1 MNSITPKKI
10 LFISAVLFILSCC
23 ATTSN
28 SRIINFYGDDNPNDI
43 SKKLLRSI
51 SASSQ
56 TKDFHLI
63 YFDDDTN
70 KTNIFL
76 EGARTSFFFQ
86 KSLEKNRREIS
97 FKKIIFEDLC
107 KEITNS
113 TSYKIIVFP
122 TTPDLLNANCLNNY
136 DSNLLLVYLEG
147 KKDVFN
153 SNFISLNGQNFFEGL
168 VLNDLFA
175 NEDYLFITKNIN
187 EIEKLRFALKG
198 KEIKYNPDNFLLIE
212 DSKNFEDEIASAFD
226 LKNSEKRR
234 NNLQKTID
242 QDLKFISR
250 SRKDISKVILSSS
263 SDIANRIIPA
273 FKYNLLFDLEIYN
286 LPNHFDVW
294 KETSSMSDLEG
305 TYGLEF
311 PILVNRINLGNKNF
325 FSYSPES
332 KINYSLGFDL
342 INFINHGNNYFGLLG
357 AYYYS
362 RNQIKI
368 QPIKVSFEE
377 GKLIQS
383 LN

>member
-10 LFISAVLFILSCC
+10 LFISAVLLILSCC

-107 KEITNS
+107 KEVTNS

-136 DSNLLLVYLEG
+136 DSNLLLVYLEE

-153 SNFISLNGQNFFEGL
+153 SNFISLNDQNFFEGL
-168 VLNDLFA
+168 VLSDLFA

-234 NNLQKTID
+234 NDLQKTID

-250 SRKDISKVILSSS
+250 SRKDISKVFLSSS

-342 INFINHGNNYFGLLG
+342 INFINRGNNYFGLLG
-357 AYYYS
+357 EYYYS
-362 RNQIKI
+362 KNQIKI
-368 QPIKVSFEE
+368 QPINVSFEE

>member
-10 LFISAVLFILSCC
+10 LFISAVLLILSCC

-107 KEITNS
+107 KEVTNS

-122 TTPDLLNANCLNNY
+122 TTPDLLNTNCLNNY
-136 DSNLLLVYLEG
+136 DSNLLLVYLEE

-153 SNFISLNGQNFFEGL
+153 SNFISLNDQNFFEGL

-234 NNLQKTID
+234 NDLQKTID

-362 RNQIKI
+362 KNQIKI
-368 QPIKVSFEE
+368 QPINVSFEE

>member
-10 LFISAVLFILSCC
+10 LFISAVLLILSCC

-107 KEITNS
+107 KEVTNS

-136 DSNLLLVYLEG
+136 DSNLLLVYLEE

-153 SNFISLNGQNFFEGL
+153 SNFISLNDQNFFEAL

-212 DSKNFEDEIASAFD
+212 DSKNFEDEIASAFG

-234 NNLQKTID
+234 NDLQKIID

-250 SRKDISKVILSSS
+250 SRKDISKIFLSSS

-342 INFINHGNNYFGLLG
+342 INFINRGNNYFGLLG

-362 RNQIKI
+362 KNQIKI
-368 QPIKVSFEE
+368 QPINVSFEE

>member
-10 LFISAVLFILSCC
+10 LFISAVLLILSCC

-43 SKKLLRSI
+43 SKKLLKSI

-107 KEITNS
+107 KEVTNS

-136 DSNLLLVYLEG
+136 DSNLLLVYLEE
-147 KKDVFN
+147 KKDVF
-153 SNFISLNGQNFFEGL
+153 SGNFISLNDQNFFEGL

-234 NNLQKTID
+234 NDLQKTID

-250 SRKDISKVILSSS
+250 SRKDISKVFLSSS

-342 INFINHGNNYFGLLG
+342 INFINRGNNYFGLLG

-362 RNQIKI
+362 KNQIKI
-368 QPIKVSFEE
+368 QPINVSFEE

>member
-10 LFISAVLFILSCC
+10 LFISAVLLILSCC
-23 ATTSN
+23 TTTSN

-86 KSLEKNRREIS
+86 KSLERNRREIS

-136 DSNLLLVYLEG
+136 DSNLLLVYLEE

-153 SNFISLNGQNFFEGL
+153 GNFISLNDQNFFEEL

-187 EIEKLRFALKG
+187 EIEKLRFTLKG
-198 KEIKYNPDNFLLIE
+198 KEIKYNRDNFLLIE

-234 NNLQKTID
+234 NDLQKTID

-342 INFINHGNNYFGLLG
+342 INFINRGNNYFGLLG

-362 RNQIKI
+362 KNQIKI
-368 QPIKVSFEE
+368 QPVNVSFEE

>member
-10 LFISAVLFILSCC
+10 LFISAVLLILSCC

-28 SRIINFYGDDNPNDI
+28 PRIIDFYGEDNPNDI

-107 KEITNS
+107 KEVTNS

-136 DSNLLLVYLEG
+136 DSNLLLVYLEE

-153 SNFISLNGQNFFEGL
+153 GNFISFNDQNFFEGS

-187 EIEKLRFALKG
+187 EIEKLRFTLKG

-234 NNLQKTID
+234 NDLQKTVD

-362 RNQIKI
+362 KNQVKI
-368 QPIKVSFEE
+368 QPINVSFEK

>member
-10 LFISAVLFILSCC
+10 LFISAVLLILSCC
-23 ATTSN
+23 TTTSN

-76 EGARTSFFFQ
+76 KGARTSFFFQ
-86 KSLEKNRREIS
+86 KSLERNRREIS

-136 DSNLLLVYLEG
+136 DSNLLLVYLEE
-147 KKDVFN
+147 KKDVF
-153 SNFISLNGQNFFEGL
+153 SGNFISLNDQNFFEEL

-187 EIEKLRFALKG
+187 EIEKLRFTLKG
-198 KEIKYNPDNFLLIE
+198 KEIKYNRDNFLLIE

-234 NNLQKTID
+234 NDLQKTID

-362 RNQIKI
+362 KNQIKI

>member
-10 LFISAVLFILSCC
+10 LFISAVLLILSCC

-97 FKKIIFEDLC
+97 FKEIIFEDLC
-107 KEITNS
+107 KEVTNS

-136 DSNLLLVYLEG
+136 DSNLLLVYLEE

-153 SNFISLNGQNFFEGL
+153 NNFISLNDQNFFEGL

-234 NNLQKTID
+234 NDLQKTID

-250 SRKDISKVILSSS
+250 SRKDISKVFLSSS

-362 RNQIKI
+362 KNQIKI
-368 QPIKVSFEE
+368 QPINVSFEE

>member
-10 LFISAVLFILSCC
+10 LFISAVLLILSCC
-23 ATTSN
+23 TTTSN

-63 YFDDDTN
+63 YFDDYTN

-76 EGARTSFFFQ
+76 KGARTSFFFQ
-86 KSLEKNRREIS
+86 KSLERNRREIS

-136 DSNLLLVYLEG
+136 DSNLLLVYLEE
-147 KKDVFN
+147 KKDVF
-153 SNFISLNGQNFFEGL
+153 SGNFISLNDQNFFEEL

-187 EIEKLRFALKG
+187 EIEKLRFTLKG
-198 KEIKYNPDNFLLIE
+198 KEIKYNRDNFLLIE

-234 NNLQKTID
+234 NDLQKTID

-362 RNQIKI
+362 KNQIKI
-368 QPIKVSFEE
+368 QPINVSFEE

>member
-10 LFISAVLFILSCC
+10 LFISAVLLILSCC
-23 ATTSN
+23 TTTSN

-136 DSNLLLVYLEG
+136 DSNLLLVYLEE
-147 KKDVFN
+147 KKDVFKG
-153 SNFISLNGQNFFEGL
+153 NFISLNDQNFFEEL

-187 EIEKLRFALKG
+187 EIEKLRFTLKG
-198 KEIKYNPDNFLLIE
+198 KEIKYNRDNFLLIE

-234 NNLQKTID
+234 NDLQKTID

-357 AYYYS
+357 GYYYS
-362 RNQIKI
+362 KNQIKI
-368 QPIKVSFEE
+368 QPINVSFEE

>member
-10 LFISAVLFILSCC
+10 LFISAVLLILSCC
-23 ATTSN
+23 ATTNN

-43 SKKLLRSI
+43 SEKLLRSI
-51 SASSQ
+51 SASYQ
-56 TKDFHLI
+56 TRDFHLI

-70 KTNIFL
+70 KSNIFL

-107 KEITNS
+107 KEVTNS

-136 DSNLLLVYLEG
+136 DSNLLLVYLEE
-147 KKDVFN
+147 KNDVFN
-153 SNFISLNGQNFFEGL
+153 NNFISLNDQNFFEGL

-234 NNLQKTID
+234 NDLQKTID

-362 RNQIKI
+362 KNQIKI
-368 QPIKVSFEE
+368 QPINVSFEE

>member
-10 LFISAVLFILSCC
+10 LFISAVLLILSCC

-76 EGARTSFFFQ
+76 KGARTSFFFQ
-86 KSLEKNRREIS
+86 KSLERNRREIS

-136 DSNLLLVYLEG
+136 DSNLLLVYLEE
-147 KKDVFN
+147 KKDVF
-153 SNFISLNGQNFFEGL
+153 SGNFISLNDQNFFEEL

-187 EIEKLRFALKG
+187 EIDKLRFALKG

-234 NNLQKTID
+234 NDLQKTID

-325 FSYSPES
+325 FSYSPE
-332 KINYSLGFDL
+332 
-342 INFINHGNNYFGLLG
+342 
-357 AYYYS
+357 
-362 RNQIKI
+362 
-368 QPIKVSFEE
+368 
-377 GKLIQS
+377 
-383 LN
+383 

>member
-10 LFISAVLFILSCC
+10 LFISAVLLILSCC
-23 ATTSN
+23 TTTSN

-43 SKKLLRSI
+43 SKKLLKSI

-63 YFDDDTN
+63 YFNDDTN
-70 KTNIFL
+70 KTSMFL
-76 EGARTSFFFQ
+76 EGAITSFFFQ

-97 FKKIIFEDLC
+97 FKKIILEDLC
-107 KEITNS
+107 KEVTNS

-136 DSNLLLVYLEG
+136 DSNLLLVYLEE
-147 KKDVFN
+147 KKDVF
-153 SNFISLNGQNFFEGL
+153 SGNFISLNDQNFFEGL

-226 LKNSEKRR
+226 LKNSEKRG
-234 NNLQKTID
+234 NDLQKTIG

-250 SRKDISKVILSSS
+250 SRKDISKVFLSSS
-263 SDIANRIIPA
+263 SDTANRIIPA

-342 INFINHGNNYFGLLG
+342 INFINRGNNYFGLLG

-362 RNQIKI
+362 KNQIKI
-368 QPIKVSFEE
+368 QPINVSFEE

>member
-10 LFISAVLFILSCC
+10 LFISAVLLILSCC

-107 KEITNS
+107 KEVTNS

-136 DSNLLLVYLEG
+136 DSNLLLVYLEE

-153 SNFISLNGQNFFEGL
+153 NNFISLNDQNFFEGL

-212 DSKNFEDEIASAFD
+212 DSKNFEDEIASAFG
-226 LKNSEKRR
+226 LKSSEKRR
-234 NNLQKTID
+234 NDLQKIID

-250 SRKDISKVILSSS
+250 SRKDISKVFLSSS

-342 INFINHGNNYFGLLG
+342 INFINRGNNYFGLLG

-362 RNQIKI
+362 KNQIKI
-368 QPIKVSFEE
+368 QPINVSFEE

>member
-10 LFISAVLFILSCC
+10 LFISAVLLILSCC
-23 ATTSN
+23 TTTSN

-76 EGARTSFFFQ
+76 KGARTSFFFQ
-86 KSLEKNRREIS
+86 KSLERNRREIS

-136 DSNLLLVYLEG
+136 DSNLLLVYLEE
-147 KKDVFN
+147 KKDVFKG
-153 SNFISLNGQNFFEGL
+153 NFISLNDQNFFEEL

-187 EIEKLRFALKG
+187 EIEKLRFTLKG
-198 KEIKYNPDNFLLIE
+198 KEIKYNRDNFLLIE

-234 NNLQKTID
+234 NDLQKTID

-357 AYYYS
+357 GYYYS
-362 RNQIKI
+362 KNQIKI
-368 QPIKVSFEE
+368 QPINVSFEE

>member
-10 LFISAVLFILSCC
+10 LFISAVLLILSCC
-23 ATTSN
+23 TTTSN
-28 SRIINFYGDDNPNDI
+28 SRIINFYGDDNPNNV

-63 YFDDDTN
+63 YFNDDTN
-70 KTNIFL
+70 KTSMFL
-76 EGARTSFFFQ
+76 EGAITSFFFQ

-97 FKKIIFEDLC
+97 FKKIILEDLC
-107 KEITNS
+107 KEVTNS
-113 TSYKIIVFP
+113 TSYKIIIFP

-136 DSNLLLVYLEG
+136 DSNLLLVYLEE

-153 SNFISLNGQNFFEGL
+153 NNFISLNDQNFFEGL

-226 LKNSEKRR
+226 LKNSEKRG
-234 NNLQKTID
+234 NDLQKTIG

-250 SRKDISKVILSSS
+250 SRKDISKVFLSSS

-342 INFINHGNNYFGLLG
+342 INFINRGNNYFGLLG

-362 RNQIKI
+362 KNQIKI
-368 QPIKVSFEE
+368 QPVNVSFEE

>member
-10 LFISAVLFILSCC
+10 LFISAVLLILSCC
-23 ATTSN
+23 TTTSN
-28 SRIINFYGDDNPNDI
+28 SRIINFYGNDNPNDI

-76 EGARTSFFFQ
+76 KGARTSFFFQ
-86 KSLEKNRREIS
+86 KSLERNRREIS

-113 TSYKIIVFP
+113 TSYKIIIFP

-136 DSNLLLVYLEG
+136 DSNLLLVYLEE
-147 KKDVFN
+147 KKDVF
-153 SNFISLNGQNFFEGL
+153 SGNFISLNDQNFFEEL

-175 NEDYLFITKNIN
+175 NEDYLFIAKNIN
-187 EIEKLRFALKG
+187 EIEKLRFTLEG
-198 KEIKYNPDNFLLIE
+198 KEIKYNRDNFLLIE

-234 NNLQKTID
+234 NDLQKTID

-362 RNQIKI
+362 KNQIKI
-368 QPIKVSFEE
+368 QPINVSFEE

>member
-10 LFISAVLFILSCC
+10 LFISAVLLILSCC

-63 YFDDDTN
+63 YFNDDTN

-107 KEITNS
+107 KEVTNS

-136 DSNLLLVYLEG
+136 DSNLLLVYLEE

-153 SNFISLNGQNFFEGL
+153 GNFISFNDQNFFEGL

-234 NNLQKTID
+234 NDLQKTID

-362 RNQIKI
+362 KNQIKI
-368 QPIKVSFEE
+368 QPINVSFEE

>member
-10 LFISAVLFILSCC
+10 LFISAVLLILSCC

-43 SKKLLRSI
+43 SKKLLKSI

-107 KEITNS
+107 KEVTNS

-136 DSNLLLVYLEG
+136 DSNLLLVYLEE

-153 SNFISLNGQNFFEGL
+153 NNFISLNDQNFFEGL

-226 LKNSEKRR
+226 LRNSEKRR
-234 NNLQKTID
+234 NDLQKTIG

-250 SRKDISKVILSSS
+250 SRKDISKVFLSSS

-362 RNQIKI
+362 KNQIKI
-368 QPIKVSFEE
+368 QPINVSFEE

>member
-10 LFISAVLFILSCC
+10 LFISAVLLILSCC

-97 FKKIIFEDLC
+97 FKEIIFEDLC
-107 KEITNS
+107 KEVTNS

-136 DSNLLLVYLEG
+136 DSNLLLVYLEE

-153 SNFISLNGQNFFEGL
+153 SNFISLNDQNFFEGL
-168 VLNDLFA
+168 VLSDLFA

-187 EIEKLRFALKG
+187 EIDKLRFALKG

-234 NNLQKTID
+234 NDLQKTID

-294 KETSSMSDLEG
+294 KETSSISDLEG

-362 RNQIKI
+362 KNQIKI
-368 QPIKVSFEE
+368 QPINVSFEE

>member
-10 LFISAVLFILSCC
+10 LFISAVLLILSCC
-23 ATTSN
+23 TTTSN

-76 EGARTSFFFQ
+76 KGARTSFFFQ
-86 KSLEKNRREIS
+86 KSLERNRREIS

-113 TSYKIIVFP
+113 TSYKIIIFP

-136 DSNLLLVYLEG
+136 DSNLLLVYLEE
-147 KKDVFN
+147 KKDVF
-153 SNFISLNGQNFFEGL
+153 SGNFISLNDQNFFEEL

-187 EIEKLRFALKG
+187 EIEKLRFTLKG
-198 KEIKYNPDNFLLIE
+198 KEIKYNRDNFLLIE

-234 NNLQKTID
+234 NDLQKTID

-362 RNQIKI
+362 KNQIKI
-368 QPIKVSFEE
+368 QPINVSFEE

>member
-10 LFISAVLFILSCC
+10 LFISAVLLILSCC

-43 SKKLLRSI
+43 SKKLLKSI

-97 FKKIIFEDLC
+97 FKEIIFEDLC
-107 KEITNS
+107 KEVTNS

-136 DSNLLLVYLEG
+136 DSNLLLVYLEE
-147 KKDVFN
+147 KKDVF
-153 SNFISLNGQNFFEGL
+153 SGNFISLNDQNFFEGL

-226 LKNSEKRR
+226 LKNSEKRG
-234 NNLQKTID
+234 NDLQKTIG

-250 SRKDISKVILSSS
+250 SRKDISKVFLSSS
-263 SDIANRIIPA
+263 SDTANRIIPA

-362 RNQIKI
+362 KNQIKI
-368 QPIKVSFEE
+368 QPINVSFEE

>member
-10 LFISAVLFILSCC
+10 LFISAVLLILSCC

-107 KEITNS
+107 KEVTNS

-136 DSNLLLVYLEG
+136 DSNLLLVYLEE

-153 SNFISLNGQNFFEGL
+153 NNFISLNDLNFFEGL

-226 LKNSEKRR
+226 LKNSEKRK
-234 NNLQKTID
+234 NDLQKTID

-250 SRKDISKVILSSS
+250 SRKDISKVFLSSS

-362 RNQIKI
+362 KNQIKI
-368 QPIKVSFEE
+368 QPINVSFEE

>member
-10 LFISAVLFILSCC
+10 LFISAVLLILSCC
-23 ATTSN
+23 TTTSN

-76 EGARTSFFFQ
+76 KGARTSFFFQ
-86 KSLEKNRREIS
+86 KSLERNRREIS

-136 DSNLLLVYLEG
+136 DSNLLLVYLEE
-147 KKDVFN
+147 KKDVFKG
-153 SNFISLNGQNFFEGL
+153 NFISLNDQNFFEEL

-187 EIEKLRFALKG
+187 EIEKLRFTLKG
-198 KEIKYNPDNFLLIE
+198 KEIKYNRDNFLLIE

-234 NNLQKTID
+234 NDLQKTID

-342 INFINHGNNYFGLLG
+342 INFINRGNNYFGLLG

-362 RNQIKI
+362 KNQIKI
-368 QPIKVSFEE
+368 QPINVSFEE

>member
-10 LFISAVLFILSCC
+10 LFISAVLLILSCC

-97 FKKIIFEDLC
+97 FKEIIFEDLC
-107 KEITNS
+107 KEVTNS

-136 DSNLLLVYLEG
+136 DSNLLLVYLEE

-153 SNFISLNGQNFFEGL
+153 NNFISLNDQNFFEGL

-234 NNLQKTID
+234 NDLQKTID

-311 PILVNRINLGNKNF
+311 PILINRINLGNKNF

-362 RNQIKI
+362 KNQIKI
-368 QPIKVSFEE
+368 QPINVSFEE

>member
-10 LFISAVLFILSCC
+10 LFISAVLLILSCC

-86 KSLEKNRREIS
+86 KSLEKSRREIS

-107 KEITNS
+107 KEVTNS

-136 DSNLLLVYLEG
+136 DSNLLLVYLEE

-153 SNFISLNGQNFFEGL
+153 NNFISLNDQNFFEGL

-234 NNLQKTID
+234 NDLQKIID

-250 SRKDISKVILSSS
+250 SRKDISKVFLSSS

-342 INFINHGNNYFGLLG
+342 INFINRGNNYFGLLG

-362 RNQIKI
+362 KNQIKI
-368 QPIKVSFEE
+368 QPINVSFEE

>member
-10 LFISAVLFILSCC
+10 LFISTVLLILTCC
-23 ATTSN
+23 TTTSN

-97 FKKIIFEDLC
+97 FKKIIFKDLC
-107 KEITNS
+107 KEVTNS

-136 DSNLLLVYLEG
+136 DSNLLLVYLEE

-153 SNFISLNGQNFFEGL
+153 GNFISFNDQNFFEGL

-187 EIEKLRFALKG
+187 EIEKLRFALKE

-234 NNLQKTID
+234 NDLQKTID

-357 AYYYS
+357 EYYYS
-362 RNQIKI
+362 KNQIKI
-368 QPIKVSFEE
+368 QPINVSFEE

>member
-10 LFISAVLFILSCC
+10 LFISAVLLILSCC
-23 ATTSN
+23 TTTSN

-107 KEITNS
+107 KEVTNS

-136 DSNLLLVYLEG
+136 DSNLLLVYLEE

-153 SNFISLNGQNFFEGL
+153 NNFISLNDQNFFEGL

-234 NNLQKTID
+234 NDLQKTID

-362 RNQIKI
+362 KNQIKI
-368 QPIKVSFEE
+368 QPINVSFEE

>member
-10 LFISAVLFILSCC
+10 LFISAVLLILSCC

-107 KEITNS
+107 KEVTNS

-136 DSNLLLVYLEG
+136 DSNLLLVYLEE

-153 SNFISLNGQNFFEGL
+153 NNFISLNDQNFFERL

-234 NNLQKTID
+234 NDLQKTID

-250 SRKDISKVILSSS
+250 SRKDISKVFLSSS

-342 INFINHGNNYFGLLG
+342 INFINRGNNYFGLLG
-357 AYYYS
+357 EYYYS
-362 RNQIKI
+362 KNQIKI
-368 QPIKVSFEE
+368 QPINVSFEE
-377 GKLIQS
+377 GNLIQS

>member
-10 LFISAVLFILSCC
+10 LFISAVLLILSCC

-43 SKKLLRSI
+43 SKKLLKSI

-97 FKKIIFEDLC
+97 FKEIIFEDLC
-107 KEITNS
+107 KEVTNS

-136 DSNLLLVYLEG
+136 DSNLLLVYLEE

-153 SNFISLNGQNFFEGL
+153 NNFISLNDQNFFEGL

-198 KEIKYNPDNFLLIE
+198 EEIKYNPDNFLLIE

-226 LKNSEKRR
+226 LRNSEKRR
-234 NNLQKTID
+234 NDLQKTIG

-250 SRKDISKVILSSS
+250 SRKDISKVFLSSS

-362 RNQIKI
+362 KNQIKI
-368 QPIKVSFEE
+368 QPINVSFEE